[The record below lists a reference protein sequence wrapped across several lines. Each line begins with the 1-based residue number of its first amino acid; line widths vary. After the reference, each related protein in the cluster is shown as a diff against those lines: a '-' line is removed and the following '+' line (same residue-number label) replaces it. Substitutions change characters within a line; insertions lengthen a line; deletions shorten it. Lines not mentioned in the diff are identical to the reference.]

1 MATRSNPVLTML
13 KADHKKVKT
22 LFAEFEDATARKRED
37 LAQTAIQELEV
48 HAELEEGLIYPA
60 IRAGIEDDE
69 VMNEAAE
76 EHHLVHVLIAEL
88 KELDPNDETFKAKF
102 TVLSELVKHNVK
114 EEEGEMF
121 PKAEKAKI
129 DWEALKAE
137 VMERKEQLVEQA

>member
-13 KADHKKVKT
+13 KADHKKVKA

-102 TVLSELVKHNVK
+102 TVLSELVKHHVK